1 MFVVYCLQSD
11 ARPSCTYVG
20 ASVDLAHR
28 LRQHNGELVGG
39 ARYTAKHR
47 PWRVVA
53 CATGFA
59 TWRDALRFEWAWKR
73 ATRRL
78 PRARALTSA
87 VARRERGL
95 QELLT
100 DERWRRRWSASE
112 PRKADPAAS

>member
-28 LRQHNGELVGG
+28 LRQHNGDLVGG
-39 ARYTAKHR
+39 AKYTASHR

-53 CATGFA
+53 HAEGFSS
-59 TWRDALRFEWAWKR
+59 WRDALRFEWAWKR
-73 ATRRL
+73 ATRKQRASKIDAKERRL
-78 PRARALTSA
+78 RA
-87 VARRERGL
+87 L

-100 DERWRRRWSASE
+100 DERWRRRWSTSN
-112 PRKADPAAS
+112 PRRVDA